1 MNIFKHLV
9 SNKGSLKFCP
19 AGAGRFA
26 VTAMLA
32 TLLVACG
39 GGGGGSSSSP
49 DSGATQTPGSSDQVQ
64 GGANAGVVPGGDT
77 SGSQD
82 GSNLGGGLPPT
93 QEALKPVAG
102 QIVGYISYDM
112 VPVTADKGL
121 NYAAT
126 KPMPARGVVVE
137 AVDATGVVATAVSN
151 AKGFYTLAV
160 PTARQV
166 QLRVQARLQSTDG
179 RWDVAVRDN
188 TASGYPAA
196 APVYALTSSTQAM
209 PASGMVLDLN
219 ASSGWTGSNYGG
231 TRAAAPFAILDQV
244 YASMQY
250 VDEALAGAGQAKV
263 QFPPLN
269 IYWSRN
275 NRSASGRY
283 ADGDISTSNWADARQ
298 DVAEGL
304 YILGKEGLDSDEYDT
319 SILMHEWMH
328 YFENKLSRSDSPGG
342 SHALGEKLDMRVAW
356 SEGLASA
363 MSAAVRG
370 NASFIDTLGARQGQ
384 SSTFS
389 VDTLPVVSD
398 RGFFSE
404 RSVQYAVYQLSRLQG
419 GATAVLQ
426 TLLAEQKNTP
436 AATSIFSFAA
446 GLAPRMAA
454 GVTDTVFSDIGLPS
468 ASTLDAWGGSV
479 SYVTSFASGIPVVD
493 QLLSGIATAP
503 VCVSNQYGSYNKLDR
518 NRPIRLEVPAS
529 GKWRLVATGTAA
541 LARVDL
547 YRTGVW
553 QPPIN
558 EVALAPVLENT
569 YQLQAGIYVAMLT
582 DASMYNGTA
591 KPQLHSCFGVRW
603 EKVSG

>member
-1 MNIFKHLV
+1 MNTFKHLV
-9 SNKGSLKFCP
+9 SNKGSLKFCL
-19 AGAGRFA
+19 AGAGRFTM
-26 VTAMLA
+26 TATLA
-32 TLLVACG
+32 ALLVACG

-49 DSGATQTPGSSDQVQ
+49 DSSATQTPGSSDQVQ
-64 GGANAGVVPGGDT
+64 GGANAGVVPGGGASSND
-77 SGSQD
+77 D
-82 GSNLGGGLPPT
+82 GANLGGGLPPA

-126 KPMPARGVVVE
+126 QSMPARGV
-137 AVDATGVVATAVSN
+137 AVDAIDATGVVASAVTD
-151 AKGFYTLAV
+151 AKGLYALAV
-160 PTARQV
+160 PTGRQV
-166 QLRVQARLQSTDG
+166 QLRVQARIKSSDG

-188 TASGYPAA
+188 TSSGYPTA
-196 APVYALTSSTQAM
+196 APVYAMTSSAQTM
-209 PASGMVLDLN
+209 PAAGMVLDLN
-219 ASSGWTGSNYGG
+219 AASGWTGSSYGEV
-231 TRAAAPFAILDQV
+231 RAAAPFAVLDQA
-244 YASMQY
+244 YSSMRY
-250 VDEALAGAGQAKV
+250 VDDALAAAGQV
-263 QFPPLN
+263 LSTFPTLN
-269 IYWSRN
+269 IYWSSN
-275 NRSASGRY
+275 NRSAVGSY
-283 ADGDISTSNWADARQ
+283 AQGDIGTSSWTKAQ
-298 DVAEGL
+298 SGVAEGL
-304 YILGKEGLDSDEYDT
+304 YILGKESLDSDEYDT
-319 SILMHEWMH
+319 SILIHEWMH

-342 SHALGEKLDMRVAW
+342 NHALGDKLDMRVAW

-363 MSAAVRG
+363 MSSAMRG

-389 VDTLPVVSD
+389 VDTQPVVSD

-419 GATAVLQ
+419 GAAAVLQ

-454 GVTDTVFSDIGLPS
+454 GATDTVFSDIGLPS

-518 NRPIRLEVPAS
+518 NRPIRLEVPAA

-553 QPPIN
+553 QPPVS

-569 YQLQAGIYVAMLT
+569 YQLQAGTYVAMLT

-603 EKVSG
+603 EKVS